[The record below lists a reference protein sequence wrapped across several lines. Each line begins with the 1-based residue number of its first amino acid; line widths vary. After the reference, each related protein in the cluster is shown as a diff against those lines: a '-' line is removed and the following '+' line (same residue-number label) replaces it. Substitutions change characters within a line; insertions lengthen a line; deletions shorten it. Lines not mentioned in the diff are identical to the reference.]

1 MFIEIEPRDETSRQ
15 IVFHNVVLE
24 AEVHEDDASAN
35 TLSKL
40 FFIPRAPRLARGVE
54 PCARTH
60 RALAVETRRARKSA
74 HRAHRD
80 KTQQSPRNLRI
91 PFSLV

>member
-40 FFIPRAPRLARGVE
+40 FFIPRTPRLARGVE

-60 RALAVETRRARKSA
+60 RALAVVTRRTRKSA
-74 HRAHRD
+74 HRVHRD
-80 KTQQSPRNLRI
+80 KTQQSSRNLRV
-91 PFSLV
+91 PFLLV